1 MGSHCS
7 KLCDS
12 ALPNFRRHSHGAPT
26 RVGASS
32 RPTSQAPASRVEAL
46 RGSTASVIFKEGF
59 ALGLKVRK
67 LQAML
72 EALDAP
78 NERRAQHQVPHMPVE
93 QEEGSEFSS
102 DEPANAVSLD
112 GNVPVEVEDE
122 SLEFV
127 RKIAPHPLTNFIK
140 EDFKPWLRIMH
151 HPGSPDSLP

>member
-1 MGSHCS
+1 
-7 KLCDS
+7 
-12 ALPNFRRHSHGAPT
+12 
-26 RVGASS
+26 
-32 RPTSQAPASRVEAL
+32 
-46 RGSTASVIFKEGF
+46 VIFKEGF

-78 NERRAQHQVPHMPVE
+78 NEGRAQHHVPVE

-102 DEPANAVSLD
+102 DESAANQNSERFVATVPLD
-112 GNVPVEVEDE
+112 ANVPVEVEDE

-127 RKIAPHPLTNFIK
+127 RKIAPHSLTNLIK

-151 HPGSPDSLP
+151 HPGSPVSLP

>member
-1 MGSHCS
+1 MGAGFAR
-7 KLCDS
+7 LCNGE
-12 ALPNFRRHSHGAPT
+12 LPDPRRN
-26 RVGASS
+26 S
-32 RPTSQAPASRVEAL
+32 RRTKARLAPALYKCDCVRLQAL
-46 RGSTASVIFKEGF
+46 RDSTASVIFKEGF

-78 NERRAQHQVPHMPVE
+78 NERRAQHQVRAPVE

-102 DEPANAVSLD
+102 DEPVD

-122 SLEFV
+122 SLELV

-151 HPGSPDSLP
+151 HPGSPASLP

>member
-1 MGSHCS
+1 MGAGFAR
-7 KLCDS
+7 LCNGE
-12 ALPNFRRHSHGAPT
+12 LPDPRRN
-26 RVGASS
+26 S
-32 RPTSQAPASRVEAL
+32 RRTKARLAPALYKCDCVRLQAL

-112 GNVPVEVEDE
+112 GNVPVEVEDD
-122 SLEFV
+122 SMEFV
-127 RKIAPHPLTNFIK
+127 RKGPPHPLTHLIK

>member
-1 MGSHCS
+1 MGAGFAR
-7 KLCDS
+7 LCNGE
-12 ALPNFRRHSHGAPT
+12 LPDPRRN
-26 RVGASS
+26 S
-32 RPTSQAPASRVEAL
+32 RRTKARLAATLYKCDCVRLQAL
-46 RGSTASVIFKEGF
+46 RDSTASVIFKEGF

-112 GNVPVEVEDE
+112 GNVPVEVEDD
-122 SLEFV
+122 SMEFV
-127 RKIAPHPLTNFIK
+127 RKGPPHPLTHLIK

-151 HPGSPDSLP
+151 HPGSPVSLP